1 MIKCQTCQL
10 SDYSLIKWKPAP
22 EPDRFWVVF
31 YTIVWITKDI
41 SSEVVRNQ
49 IRIWSDQVEKDI
61 NPIRLVY
68 TDDIEKAKVV
78 HSFSWYKPFPHWE
91 DSLAYVPNQWK
102 YQHYVFYRQDQDD
115 FLDREITHELDVVCH
130 HELRHVFSVDHNT
143 IESNSIMAPYYNR
156 NWVSTELDKSIIRR
170 KMESYIEKFSSVP
183 STRFRLLNIVKRYK
197 NQFMRLN
204 EEIIDKVLDIM
215 AIEYDKSMT
224 KREKILLV
232 VQLPNA
238 NS

>member
-1 MIKCQTCQL
+1 
-10 SDYSLIKWKPAP
+10 
-22 EPDRFWVVF
+22 
-31 YTIVWITKDI
+31 
-41 SSEVVRNQ
+41 
-49 IRIWSDQVEKDI
+49 
-61 NPIRLVY
+61 
-68 TDDIEKAKVV
+68 
-78 HSFSWYKPFPHWE
+78 
-91 DSLAYVPNQWK
+91 
-102 YQHYVFYRQDQDD
+102 
-115 FLDREITHELDVVCH
+115 
-130 HELRHVFSVDHNT
+130 
-143 IESNSIMAPYYNR
+143 
-156 NWVSTELDKSIIRR
+156 
-170 KMESYIEKFSSVP
+170 MESYIEKFSSVP